1 MIRIQISLEKQE
13 YDLARRAA
21 NKLHISFAEF
31 VRRCISQSLAAAKIA
46 PWMRYA
52 GFVETGNPHS
62 SNSIDESVYGTKD
75 SLPFAVSSIKI
86 F

>member
-21 NKLHISFAEF
+21 KKLHISFAEF
-31 VRRCISQSLAAAKIA
+31 VRRCVRQNVPTAKDA

-75 SLPFAVSSIKI
+75 
-86 F
+86 